1 MKGSSLANELIGL
14 SVSREQRKSKS
25 ESGLV
30 SLPATCGVTLVKK
43 SGQAGEAKEAFGP
56 GKGSTSEPRSIW
68 KAKLPARAPADVS
81 AELHAIG
88 VKRLVQHWLIGTVAI
103 Y

>member
-1 MKGSSLANELIGL
+1 MKGSSLANELIGS

-43 SGQAGEAKEAFGP
+43 SGQAREAKEAFWAGE
-56 GKGSTSEPRSIW
+56 GVEVRAQEYLEGQTSGQSPS
-68 KAKLPARAPADVS
+68 
-81 AELHAIG
+81 
-88 VKRLVQHWLIGTVAI
+88 
-103 Y
+103 